1 MRIIIIGDGKMG
13 FELSRCLSNEG
24 HDIVIID
31 NNPDALRLSSN
42 TQDVACICGNGIDSD
57 VQIEAGVPGAD
68 LVVAVTSKDEINII
82 CCLIAKK
89 LGVKHTIARVRSP
102 EMGKSLNFMREELGL
117 SLSVN
122 PEMAA
127 ATEISRMLRVPS
139 AAKVDFFAKGR
150 VELVEIKIEE
160 GSPLDGQ
167 VLSGLPGRYH
177 VKILV
182 CAIQRD
188 GEVFI
193 PNGNSVLR
201 AGDQISISASPANIT
216 QFFRLAGLYNQKARD
231 VMIVGGGMISFY
243 LSRMLADTGVK
254 VKIIET
260 DKQRCEELS
269 ELLPKAMVIHGDGSD
284 QEMLHEEGMEETD
297 ALVALTG
304 LDEENVVISMY
315 ALARKVG
322 KVITKVNHITFGG
335 ILEKAGIRNVITPH
349 LIAANHILRYVRAM
363 QNSLGSN
370 VEALSRIVNNQA
382 EALEFRVRSNFSGR
396 DTELKD
402 LKLKKGLMIACIIR
416 GAQVIFPSGTDSI
429 RVGDSVIV
437 VTTGTGPDDLNDIF
451 RS

>member
-1 MRIIIIGDGKMG
+1 
-13 FELSRCLSNEG
+13 
-24 HDIVIID
+24 
-31 NNPDALRLSSN
+31 
-42 TQDVACICGNGIDSD
+42 
-57 VQIEAGVPGAD
+57 
-68 LVVAVTSKDEINII
+68 
-82 CCLIAKK
+82 
-89 LGVKHTIARVRSP
+89 
-102 EMGKSLNFMREELGL
+102 
-117 SLSVN
+117 
-122 PEMAA
+122 
-127 ATEISRMLRVPS
+127 
-139 AAKVDFFAKGR
+139 
-150 VELVEIKIEE
+150 
-160 GSPLDGQ
+160 
-167 VLSGLPGRYH
+167 
-177 VKILV
+177 
-182 CAIQRD
+182 
-188 GEVFI
+188 
-193 PNGNSVLR
+193 
-201 AGDQISISASPANIT
+201 
-216 QFFRLAGLYNQKARD
+216 
-231 VMIVGGGMISFY
+231 
-243 LSRMLADTGVK
+243 
-254 VKIIET
+254 
-260 DKQRCEELS
+260 
-269 ELLPKAMVIHGDGSD
+269 MVIHGDGSD

-402 LKLKKGLMIACIIR
+402 LKLKKGLLIACIIR

-429 RVGDSVIV
+429 HVGDSVIV